1 LEDPTLVC
9 PLLPDV
15 VLFESVLPE
24 LELPELELLEPLLPV
39 VLVEALPALLVA
51 DVDCADCVAAWA
63 ARPKP
68 AVAATA
74 VNARPVV
81 TAAVRRLPCSRDV
94 MGPPRMASIEHC
106 RHPWRVAVSA
116 AGVGCALLGRR
127 LPFGRVDPRRNS
139 HSKRTGIA
147 HAAYRSAAHGLV
159 MDIDEHPSANEPIA
173 ADTDDHPAQRG
184 RPRSLRVAA
193 AAVLLV
199 AVTGV
204 GGATG
209 AVVATGLGN
218 GGTTTATATTSAS
231 TVASSS
237 SSQVLAK
244 VAAAVQPSVVSVLV
258 TLPNGTEEGSGII
271 LSSTG
276 NILTNAHVV
285 ADAANGR
292 ITVTFSD
299 GRTATAHVVG
309 SDTSKDI
316 AVIKAE
322 GVSGLTPA
330 TLGSSSTL
338 HVGDTVLAVGSP
350 LGLEG
355 SVTSGIVSALHR
367 NAGQESGASSDSAAL
382 SDAIQTDAAIN
393 PGNSGGPLVDTSGR
407 VVGISTAI
415 ATTSSQSGSI
425 GVGFAITID
434 DAMTTANGLLSG
446 A

>member
-1 LEDPTLVC
+1 
-9 PLLPDV
+9 
-15 VLFESVLPE
+15 
-24 LELPELELLEPLLPV
+24 
-39 VLVEALPALLVA
+39 
-51 DVDCADCVAAWA
+51 
-63 ARPKP
+63 
-68 AVAATA
+68 
-74 VNARPVV
+74 
-81 TAAVRRLPCSRDV
+81 
-94 MGPPRMASIEHC
+94 
-106 RHPWRVAVSA
+106 
-116 AGVGCALLGRR
+116 
-127 LPFGRVDPRRNS
+127 
-139 HSKRTGIA
+139 
-147 HAAYRSAAHGLV
+147 
-159 MDIDEHPSANEPIA
+159 MDIDEHLSANEPTAAGTGTVEHVTANGPTA
-173 ADTDDHPAQRG
+173 ADTVDHPVERG
-184 RPRSLRVAA
+184 RPRSLHVAA
-193 AAVLLV
+193 AAILLV

-218 GGTTTATATTSAS
+218 GGMPTATATTSAS
-231 TVASSS
+231 AVANSS

-258 TLPNGTEEGSGII
+258 TLPNGTEEGSGVI

-393 PGNSGGPLVDTSGR
+393 PGNSGGPLVDTSRR
-407 VVGISTAI
+407 VVGTNTAI
-415 ATTSSQSGSI
+415 ATLSSQSGSI

-434 DAMTTANGLLSG
+434 DAMATANNLLSG

>member
-1 LEDPTLVC
+1 
-9 PLLPDV
+9 
-15 VLFESVLPE
+15 
-24 LELPELELLEPLLPV
+24 
-39 VLVEALPALLVA
+39 
-51 DVDCADCVAAWA
+51 
-63 ARPKP
+63 
-68 AVAATA
+68 
-74 VNARPVV
+74 
-81 TAAVRRLPCSRDV
+81 
-94 MGPPRMASIEHC
+94 
-106 RHPWRVAVSA
+106 
-116 AGVGCALLGRR
+116 
-127 LPFGRVDPRRNS
+127 
-139 HSKRTGIA
+139 
-147 HAAYRSAAHGLV
+147 
-159 MDIDEHPSANEPIA
+159 MDIDENPSVSETTATDTGIDPHPTVSEPTA
-173 ADTDDHPAQRG
+173 ADTDIDEHRGVSEPPATDSVDHPAQRG

-218 GGTTTATATTSAS
+218 GGTTTASATTSAS

-415 ATTSSQSGSI
+415 ATTSAQSGSI

-434 DAMTTANGLLSG
+434 DAMATANSLLSG

>member
-1 LEDPTLVC
+1 
-9 PLLPDV
+9 
-15 VLFESVLPE
+15 
-24 LELPELELLEPLLPV
+24 
-39 VLVEALPALLVA
+39 
-51 DVDCADCVAAWA
+51 
-63 ARPKP
+63 
-68 AVAATA
+68 
-74 VNARPVV
+74 
-81 TAAVRRLPCSRDV
+81 
-94 MGPPRMASIEHC
+94 
-106 RHPWRVAVSA
+106 
-116 AGVGCALLGRR
+116 
-127 LPFGRVDPRRNS
+127 
-139 HSKRTGIA
+139 
-147 HAAYRSAAHGLV
+147 
-159 MDIDEHPSANEPIA
+159 MDIDEHHSPNEPTAAGAGTVEHVTASGPTA
-173 ADTDDHPAQRG
+173 ADTVDHPVERG

-193 AAVLLV
+193 AAILLV

-218 GGTTTATATTSAS
+218 GGTPAATATTSAS
-231 TVASSS
+231 AVASSS
-237 SSQVLAK
+237 SNQVLAK

-258 TLPNGTEEGSGII
+258 TLPNGTKEGSGII

-382 SDAIQTDAAIN
+382 RDAIQTDAAIN

-434 DAMTTANGLLSG
+434 DAMATANNLLSG

>member
-1 LEDPTLVC
+1 
-9 PLLPDV
+9 
-15 VLFESVLPE
+15 
-24 LELPELELLEPLLPV
+24 
-39 VLVEALPALLVA
+39 
-51 DVDCADCVAAWA
+51 
-63 ARPKP
+63 
-68 AVAATA
+68 
-74 VNARPVV
+74 
-81 TAAVRRLPCSRDV
+81 
-94 MGPPRMASIEHC
+94 
-106 RHPWRVAVSA
+106 
-116 AGVGCALLGRR
+116 
-127 LPFGRVDPRRNS
+127 
-139 HSKRTGIA
+139 
-147 HAAYRSAAHGLV
+147 
-159 MDIDEHPSANEPIA
+159 MDIDEHPSLSKPVATNTHPVVYLSDSEPTT
-173 ADTDDHPAQRG
+173 ADTIDHPAPRG
-184 RPRSLRVAA
+184 RPHSLRVAA

-199 AVTGV
+199 AVTGA

-209 AVVATGLGN
+209 AVVASGLGN
-218 GGTTTATATTSAS
+218 GGTPTATATTSAS

-244 VAAAVQPSVVSVLV
+244 VAAAVQPIVVSVLV
-258 TLPNGTEEGSGII
+258 TLPNGTEEGSGVI

-322 GVSGLTPA
+322 GVNGLTPA

-338 HVGDTVLAVGSP
+338 HVGDAVLAVGSP

-382 SDAIQTDAAIN
+382 RDAIQTDAAIN

-434 DAMTTANGLLSG
+434 DAMATANNLLSG